1 MTRSR
6 FVVFTALVVVAV
18 GIVAAVGALVLDP
31 ARAAVGPLP
40 AEALNLPGD
49 ARFVMGLDVKR
60 FAASPFYRKYAT
72 SGKPSRPDAFK
83 HVEEKLGLVPER
95 DLDQI
100 VFAGRGG
107 TKDTSSAV
115 ALVLGTFD
123 RAKLSRAIETEKKG
137 GVTWKSQHGTTVY
150 LFNEGARGT
159 IGVAF
164 LDDHALLLGS
174 AAAIEAT
181 LSTRAQG
188 QQPLRA
194 NVELVSLL
202 ERVKPGSTFWMVG
215 DQTLLSNM
223 PKSIPA
229 PGAAAAGSS
238 LNLPALKSL
247 VVAGDLEPE
256 VSVSVTGDTSDETA
270 AKSLADLVRGFVA
283 LASLQAG
290 QKPELKQLAS
300 AISVSTD
307 QSRVLVNARVPYE
320 LIESLSTAPVSR
332 RGDERGAEQD
342 TPAPAPARSPFPP
355 RP

>member
-40 AEALNLPGD
+40 AEALSLPGD

-60 FAASPFYRKYAT
+60 FTASPFYKKYAT
-72 SGKPSRPDAFK
+72 RGQPSRPDAFK
-83 HVEEKLGLVPER
+83 QVEDKLGLVPER
-95 DLDQI
+95 DLDQL
-100 VFAGRGG
+100 VFAGSGT

-150 LFNEGARGT
+150 LFNEGTKGT
-159 IGVAF
+159 MGLAF
-164 LDDHALLLGS
+164 LDDRALLLGS
-174 AAAIEAT
+174 APAIEAT
-181 LSTRAQG
+181 LATRAQG
-188 QQPLRA
+188 GQPLRGNTA
-194 NVELVSLL
+194 MVSLL

-215 DQTLLSNM
+215 DQTLLANM
-223 PKSIPA
+223 PKSVPA
-229 PGAAAAGSS
+229 PGAGGGGSS
-238 LNLPALKSL
+238 MTLPALKSL

-256 VSVSVTGDTSDETA
+256 VSISVTGDTSDETA

-283 LASLQAG
+283 LATLQSA

-307 QSRVLVNARVPYE
+307 ASRVLVSARVPYA
-320 LIESLSTAPVSR
+320 LIDSLQPPTPKAPSTASP
-332 RGDERGAEQD
+332 
-342 TPAPAPARSPFPP
+342 PAM
-355 RP
+355 